1 VLLRPAPDRRPT
13 AEQLL
18 TASKL
23 EGEVKLYLSYVGG
36 LKEREEGAR
45 ARKASAGSLEQR
57 ERAASTESGYGTGRA
72 GGEGGG
78 AKEGELAPQQTEL

>member
-1 VLLRPAPDRRPT
+1 MLLRPVPDRRPS

-36 LKEREEGAR
+36 LKEREEGSRER
-45 ARKASAGSLEQR
+45 AASARSLEQR

-72 GGEGGG
+72 GGDG
-78 AKEGELAPQQTEL
+78 KEGEKAPQQTEL